1 MTSTQALHGLS
12 GKLLRLVLLFSLAV
26 YLFSFI
32 VLGHIDSTLP
42 LMYALSLAGLA
53 GYTLARGP
61 RNTLE
66 SFLEYLGSETML
78 LRWAFLALA
87 ALSLLWSSRTG
98 GPGGGSGLNRMM
110 TLFLIQ
116 ISGWMVYDAVRRLG
130 EFDNAVRIVF
140 YSAAI
145 GALIA
150 LLDIKSMEGYRIRGY
165 FGNPNSLAI
174 AGTLGLLAFVAY
186 LSTIMPRWEKVSA
199 LLLVVVL
206 HIAVFA
212 SGSRK
217 GIAGLAYIWLIG
229 LALRRTRRSTLAIVG
244 LAFAVGLTAFNFA
257 PRPLKAVAF
266 RNLDRLG
273 AIFVQSTTSATV
285 DYSTVLRARFIER
298 GLALMTEAPI
308 FGHGL
313 DAFRLISGEGTYAH
327 NNYIDL
333 GVGVGVIGLIIYYGW
348 LFTLIYGLASLL
360 WRGDPRAG
368 QIAVFGLAVLGLILL
383 IDVAAVSYMSK
394 IVSLVPVLL
403 AAELDARRRQV
414 RVHWSAW

>member
-1 MTSTQALHGLS
+1 MTPVKGLS
-12 GKLLRLVLLFSLAV
+12 GLSGWILRLTLLLSLAA
-26 YLFSFI
+26 YLFSFV

-42 LMYALSLAGLA
+42 LMYALALTGLA
-53 GYTLARGP
+53 GYTLARGL

-98 GPGGGSGLNRMM
+98 GPGGGSGLNRML

-130 EFDNAVRIVF
+130 QFDSVLRIIF
-140 YSAAI
+140 YSAAV

-150 LLDIKSMEGYRIRGY
+150 LIDLKSIEGYRIRGF

-186 LSTIMPRWEKVSA
+186 LSTVMHRWEKVLA

-206 HIAVFA
+206 HVAVFA

-217 GIAGLAYIWLIG
+217 GIVGLVYIWLIG
-229 LALRRTRRSTLAIVG
+229 ALVRRTRRSTLVIVG
-244 LAFAVGLTAFNFA
+244 LALAVGLTAFNFA
-257 PRPLKAVAF
+257 PRPLKAIAF

-273 AIFVQSTTSATV
+273 AIFEQSTTSATV

-308 FGHGL
+308 FGQGL

-333 GVGVGVIGLIIYYGW
+333 GVGVGVLGLIIYYGW
-348 LFTLIYGLASLL
+348 PLILMYGLARLL
-360 WRGDPRAG
+360 WQGDPRAG
-368 QIAVFGLAVLGLILL
+368 QIAAFGLAALGLILL

-394 IVSLVPVLL
+394 IVSIVPVLL
-403 AAELDARRRQV
+403 AGELDARRPQADV
-414 RVHWSAW
+414 RWSAW